1 MPVFLA
7 RKLWK
12 SKLPQL
18 IPTNSLRLT
27 DMSELD
33 VYFIDDEEII
43 RVAAEQAL
51 SLAGFRVTCFAS
63 ADQVISKLGNN
74 LYEWPGIM
82 VSDIKMPGKSGL
94 ELLDWA
100 LEQDIQLPL
109 ILISGHADIPTA
121 VKSIQDGAYDF
132 VEKPF
137 SSASL
142 CEVVGRA
149 IDKRTLVLDNRLLRK
164 KLSNQRKDR
173 KLLGCS
179 VAIQNLNKT
188 IEHIAQTTADVL
200 VMGETGTGKELV
212 AKCLHEYGPR
222 KNEKFVAVNCGAMP
236 ESLFESELFG
246 HVRGAFTNAFNN
258 QVGKLEYANGGT
270 FFLDEIESMP
280 INLQIKL
287 LRVLQE
293 RKTQK
298 IGCNQE
304 TNLDIRVVAATKE
317 NLLDASK
324 QGSFREDLY
333 YRLNVIAITIPPLRD
348 RKEDIPILLQH
359 FYDQACTRAHLDVHP
374 VPVAWLK
381 SSMEHDWP
389 GNVRELR
396 NYAER
401 AAIAANAGLEP
412 PDGSNSGIDTHLL
425 DQLHLAP
432 VSGTTS
438 VQRTVRDSKDLEKS
452 ATFSAVAEQPTLQL
466 RMDSVEKHLIEQELQ
481 RLGGSITKTYEALG
495 ISRKTLYDKMKKH
508 AISKESATGKNT
520 RP

>member
-1 MPVFLA
+1 
-7 RKLWK
+7 
-12 SKLPQL
+12 
-18 IPTNSLRLT
+18 
-27 DMSELD
+27 MSDLD
-33 VYFIDDEEII
+33 VYFIDDEEMI
-43 RVAAEQAL
+43 RVAAQQTL
-51 SLAGFRVTCFAS
+51 TLAGFRVTCFAS
-63 ADQVISKLGNN
+63 ADQVVRKLGND
-74 LYEWPGIM
+74 LTDWPGVI

-94 ELLDWA
+94 DLLDWA
-100 LEQDIQLPL
+100 SQLDEQLPL

-149 IDKRTLVLDNRLLRK
+149 IDKRTLVLDNRALRK
-164 KLSNQRKDR
+164 ELSNQRQER

-179 VAIQNLNKT
+179 IAIENLNKT
-188 IEHIAQTTADVL
+188 IEHVAQSSADVL
-200 VMGETGTGKELV
+200 VMGETGAGKELV
-212 AKCLHEYGPR
+212 ARCLHDYGPR
-222 KNEKFVAVNCGAMP
+222 KDEEFVAVNCGAMP

-258 QVGKLEYANGGT
+258 QVGKLEYANRGT

-298 IGCNQE
+298 IGSNE
-304 TNLDIRVVAATKE
+304 EIALDLRVVAATKE
-317 NLLDASK
+317 NLLDASQ
-324 QGSFREDLY
+324 QGTFREDLY

-359 FYDQACTRAHLDVHP
+359 FYDEACTRAHLEVRP
-374 VPVAWLK
+374 VPANWQQK
-381 SSMEHDWP
+381 AMEHHWP

-401 AAIAANAGLEP
+401 VTIATNAGL
-412 PDGSNSGIDTHLL
+412 DVQTGAASGVETHLQ
-425 DQLHLAP
+425 DQLLVAASAQSDQPISKAAADFTATSGATAP
-432 VSGTTS
+432 PPLH
-438 VQRTVRDSKDLEKS
+438 Q
-452 ATFSAVAEQPTLQL
+452 

-495 ISRKTLYDKMKKH
+495 VSRKTLYDKMKKY
-508 AISKESATGKNT
+508 AITKDSALNKSDTGSNSSS
-520 RP
+520 